1 MVRVENMR
9 RMSIRTLVAVIA
21 ALAVFGFVYPDDGS
35 ESDLAGRSE
44 IVLKTPEKLPTHRDG
59 RARSSPF
66 LIVLSKSTCAPSSHV
81 SSSSSPLASLSTSIL
96 RC

>member
-21 ALAVFGFVYPDDGS
+21 ALAVFGFVYPDDGW
-35 ESDLAGRSE
+35 ESDFAGRSE

-59 RARSSPF
+59 RTRSSR
-66 LIVLSKSTCAPSSHV
+66 LLVVLSKSTCAPSSDA
-81 SSSSSPLASLSTSIL
+81 STTSPPLVSLSTSIL